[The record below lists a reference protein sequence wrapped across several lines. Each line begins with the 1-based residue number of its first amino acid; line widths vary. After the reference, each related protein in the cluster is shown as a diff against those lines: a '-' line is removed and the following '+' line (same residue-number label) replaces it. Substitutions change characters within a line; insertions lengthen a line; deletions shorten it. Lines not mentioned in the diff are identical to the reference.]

1 MVVRLVNVD
10 DVVSMID
17 VVDVLL
23 ATKQI
28 ICDDCFEMLC
38 WVGVGM
44 SSD

>member
-1 MVVRLVNVD
+1 MELRLVNVKY
-10 DVVSMID
+10 VVSMMD

-23 ATKQI
+23 AIKQI